1 MHRER
6 GNAALAG
13 AVAFAGTFL
22 MFGCADRAPT
32 GERVVARP
40 TAIASAIPS
49 RVTGAS
55 VEERFGLPPSGP
67 KPDAGVAEAAGMMRW
82 DTPAGWV
89 ERPPSAMRIA
99 NFLAA
104 GDPGA
109 ECYLTILAG
118 DAGGIGAN
126 VNRWLGQMGQPA
138 LGPAQIDALPRA
150 TLFQREA
157 VFLETEGSF
166 TGMSGGAAR
175 GDQRLLGLLLVDPE
189 GSAFLKLVGSSA
201 LVARE
206 REAFLALAASFR
218 SAGVGTGGAAA
229 TATRSERAGG
239 LVAEVPA
246 DWVRVPEKA
255 PRALDLRLG
264 PDVECSITVL
274 PGEAG
279 GARANIDRWRAQIGL
294 APLDDTQ
301 YAGLERVP
309 LLDGM
314 GLLVEGSS
322 GDSGLLG
329 AVTSGPQRSVFVK
342 LTGPVGRIARHRA
355 AFLELCRSLEDG

>member
-1 MHRER
+1 GASRAAGAWRRAPWRIPRADSRSSSRRPPRTDDAPGVRAGQSAGGKRGVRMHRER

-118 DAGGIGAN
+118 DAGRIGAN

-166 TGMSGGAAR
+166 TGMSGGAA
-175 GDQRLLGLLLVDPE
+175 
-189 GSAFLKLVGSSA
+189 
-201 LVARE
+201 
-206 REAFLALAASFR
+206 
-218 SAGVGTGGAAA
+218 
-229 TATRSERAGG
+229 
-239 LVAEVPA
+239 
-246 DWVRVPEKA
+246 
-255 PRALDLRLG
+255 
-264 PDVECSITVL
+264 
-274 PGEAG
+274 
-279 GARANIDRWRAQIGL
+279 
-294 APLDDTQ
+294 
-301 YAGLERVP
+301 
-309 LLDGM
+309 
-314 GLLVEGSS
+314 
-322 GDSGLLG
+322 
-329 AVTSGPQRSVFVK
+329 
-342 LTGPVGRIARHRA
+342 
-355 AFLELCRSLEDG
+355 